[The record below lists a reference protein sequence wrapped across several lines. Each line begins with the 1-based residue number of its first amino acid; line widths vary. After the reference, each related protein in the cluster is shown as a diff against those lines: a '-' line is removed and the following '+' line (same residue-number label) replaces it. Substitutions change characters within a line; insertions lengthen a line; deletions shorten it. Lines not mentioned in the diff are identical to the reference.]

1 MLSSDALSSD
11 EEKIREQKYDWRS
24 EEKLRFTV
32 KLERTY
38 KWAYYSSAK
47 GGWFF
52 KTCEEYSD
60 SHDQHWKTIP
70 RKHDQH
76 PTVFFRD
83 HDSCEKHS
91 RAIKNKREVKTLL
104 AKGNVVR
111 QMNKG
116 VETKTIKDIERNRR
130 LIKKFIKT
138 IYFLAKKKWA
148 VKNNFEEVLKFI
160 ADIGDEDI

>member
-1 MLSSDALSSD
+1 M
-11 EEKIREQKYDWRS
+11 
-24 EEKLRFTV
+24 
-32 KLERTY
+32 
-38 KWAYYSSAK
+38 
-47 GGWFF
+47 
-52 KTCEEYSD
+52 
-60 SHDQHWKTIP
+60 
-70 RKHDQH
+70 
-76 PTVFFRD
+76 
-83 HDSCEKHS
+83 
-91 RAIKNKREVKTLL
+91 KTLL

-160 ADIGDEDI
+160 ADIGDEDICLHLNNAPGNSTCTSTSSAEQFLNLLPLLRQIKKI